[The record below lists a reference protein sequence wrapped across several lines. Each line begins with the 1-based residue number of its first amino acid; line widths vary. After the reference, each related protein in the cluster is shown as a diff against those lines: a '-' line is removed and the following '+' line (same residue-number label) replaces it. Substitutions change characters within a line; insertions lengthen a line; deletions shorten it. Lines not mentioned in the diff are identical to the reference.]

1 MLKLHYFLVTIK
13 SYLTIHFSSPAKL
26 NLFRRLTLF
35 LKGFFGESSILYD
48 FKNNNPKDYLSDY
61 DRLKTRFINGDKN
74 VVLHDKELFAFVFG
88 SYLDIPKNLGYV
100 WHGKLHLYGEEQNTV
115 ENLLNRIYGTSGV
128 IIKPQTGGGGF
139 FINHLRANEDG
150 IFLNNQRID
159 MPGLKDFIAKL
170 KAFVI
175 TEYVEQAD
183 YAKAIFPG
191 STNTIRL
198 VTVIDPKTNKPFIP
212 IAVHK
217 FGTSKTMPADNF
229 FQGGLSA
236 SIDLETGIL
245 GKAALFP
252 GKARLEWHS
261 HHPETGAPIE
271 GVKVPNW
278 KEIRDRMLYVAS
290 VFSSI
295 KYIGW
300 DIASTN
306 DGFKVIE
313 GNGFIDPHL
322 IQVHRGLLRDPRL
335 REFYKHYKV
344 I

>member
-1 MLKLHYFLVTIK
+1 M
-13 SYLTIHFSSPAKL
+13 
-26 NLFRRLTLF
+26 
-35 LKGFFGESSILYD
+35 
-48 FKNNNPKDYLSDY
+48 
-61 DRLKTRFINGDKN
+61 
-74 VVLHDKELFAFVFG
+74 
-88 SYLDIPKNLGYV
+88 
-100 WHGKLHLYGEEQNTV
+100 
-115 ENLLNRIYGTSGV
+115 LNRIYGTSGV

-159 MPGLKDFIAKL
+159 MPGLKDFCAKL

-175 TEYVEQAD
+175 TGYVEQAD

-212 IAVHK
+212 IAAHK

-229 FQGGLSA
+229 SQGGLSA

-252 GKARLEWHS
+252 GKARLEMAFPPPGNRCANRGAS
-261 HHPETGAPIE
+261 KCPTERNQRPDALCGISLFHPSNT
-271 GVKVPNW
+271 
-278 KEIRDRMLYVAS
+278 
-290 VFSSI
+290 SS
-295 KYIGW
+295 W

-313 GNGFIDPHL
+313 GNGFIGPHL
-322 IQVHRGLLRDPRL
+322 IQVHRGLLRGPQGKGIL
-335 REFYKHYKV
+335 
-344 I
+344 